1 MAAGAAVP
9 AGLENRIMWIV
20 KLALRRPYTFIAAA
34 VVIAILGGIAIA
46 RMPTDVLPNIDIPV
60 VSAIW
65 QYRGLAADEME
76 KRITM
81 VSERSFTTTVNDIE
95 HIESHTFAGM
105 GIIKVFFHPGTP
117 VDAAVAQM
125 TAISQTVTRQMP
137 PGATP
142 PLILRF
148 NASSVPILQLGLGGQ
163 GLSEQALYDIGSNFL
178 RTQLATVQGAS
189 VLQPYGG
196 KARQIMVDLDPL
208 ALYAR
213 GVSPADVVSAVNFQ
227 SPILPAGTAK
237 MGDWEYSVRL
247 NNSPAVVELFNDMPV
262 RQQGGAT
269 VYLRDVAQVRD
280 GGAVQMNIVRQDGR
294 RGALVSILKTGTAST
309 LDIVSKVKRE
319 LPRILSTLPPEL
331 DVRLLLD
338 QSLFVRASIRAVLSE
353 AILAAILVSLMILL
367 FLGSWRSTLIVC
379 TSIPLSMLTS
389 LILLY
394 GLGQTINVMTLGGL
408 ALAIGILVDEGV
420 VAIENIHRHFAQGK
434 SMVRGVLDGA
444 GEIAVPALV
453 SALSISIVFAPV
465 VLLRGTA
472 KYLFQPLAMA
482 VVFAMMASWALSR
495 TLLPTMV
502 WYMLRPELRLYRGGP
517 GHRAGGS
524 GPLSK
529 VHHAFRRR
537 FERFRETYQNAL
549 DWALA
554 HRLAVTVLFVLFCA
568 TSGFLA
574 TQLGQDF
581 FPQVDG
587 GQLRLHVRAPAG
599 TRLETTEE
607 LFARVENKIREIIPP
622 SKLETILDN
631 IGLPVLPLN
640 MAYTDSATIGS
651 GDGEILISLRRERRR
666 GETWEYARRLR
677 RELPAAFPEMTF
689 FFRSADMVSQILNFG
704 IPAPIDI
711 QVIGRN
717 LEANYGIAREIER
730 RLRQVPGA
738 VDVRLHQV
746 LDAPELRINV
756 DRSRAG
762 QMGLTQR
769 EIANS
774 VLVSL
779 SSSGQVSPNYWLHP
793 QTGVSYLIAVQT
805 PEYRISAM
813 DEIRNIPLA
822 SAKPGPP
829 QLLGNLAV
837 AERTVSPMVVSHYN
851 VQPVLDVYAAVQ
863 DRDLGSVAK
872 EVDKIVEEFRSK
884 LPRGS
889 FLQVRGQIET
899 MRESFL
905 GLAGGM
911 VLAVALVYLVMAV
924 NFQSWLDPLIILM
937 ALPGALSGIV
947 WALYVT
953 QTTINVPSL
962 MGAIMA
968 IGVAT
973 ANSVLLVTFANQ
985 RRAEGVPVATAARLA
1000 AATRLRPVLMTAG
1013 AMILGMLPMSLGLG
1027 EGGEQNAP
1035 IGRAVIGGLL
1045 AATLAT
1051 LFLVPVAYSFFKSKQ
1066 SAKPAEEDAEMLE

>member
-1 MAAGAAVP
+1 
-9 AGLENRIMWIV
+9 MWIV

-34 VVIAILGGIAIA
+34 ILIAILGGVAIA
-46 RMPTDVLPNIDIPV
+46 RMPTDVLPNINIPV

-65 QYRGLAADEME
+65 QYRGLSPDEME
-76 KRITM
+76 KRITTQ
-81 VSERSFTTTVNDIE
+81 SERAFTTTVNDIE
-95 HIESHTFAGM
+95 HIESQTLAGM

-189 VLQPYGG
+189 VLQPAGG
-196 KARQIMVDLDPL
+196 KARQIMVDLDPK

-213 GVSPADVVSAVNFQ
+213 GVSPADVSAAINAQ
-227 SPILPAGTAK
+227 SPILPAGAAK
-237 MGDWEYSVRL
+237 LGDREYSVRL
-247 NNSPAVVELFNDMPV
+247 NNSPDVAELLNDIPV

-280 GGAVQMNIVRQDGR
+280 GGAVQMNVVRQDGR
-294 RGALVSILKTGTAST
+294 RGALVSILKTGAAST
-309 LDIVSKVKRE
+309 LDIVERVKRE

-331 DVRLLLD
+331 DIRLLLD
-338 QSLFVRASIRAVLSE
+338 QSLFVRASINAVLYE
-353 AILAAILVSLMILL
+353 ALMAAILVTLMVLL

-379 TSIPLSMLTS
+379 TSIPLSILTS

-394 GLGQTINVMTLGGL
+394 LLGETINVMTLGGL
-408 ALAIGILVDEGV
+408 ALAIGILVDEATV
-420 VAIENIHRHFAQGK
+420 EIENIHRNLAMGK
-434 SMVRGVLDGA
+434 SIIRAVLDGA
-444 GEIAVPALV
+444 REIAVPAFV
-453 SALSISIVFAPV
+453 SALSITIVFAPV

-482 VVFAMMASWALSR
+482 VVFAMLASWVLSR
-495 TLLPTMV
+495 TLIPTMV
-502 WYMLRPELRLYRGGP
+502 RYMLKSQLHLYREGEGSFTRQAGP
-517 GHRAGGS
+517 VWRFHLRFMRG
-524 GPLSK
+524 
-529 VHHAFRRR
+529 
-537 FERFRETYQNAL
+537 FERFRDGYLNAL
-549 DWALA
+549 AWALA
-554 HRLAVTVLFVLFCA
+554 RRATVVALFALFCVG
-568 TSGFLA
+568 SGFLA
-574 TQLGQDF
+574 RQLGQDF

-587 GQLRLHVRAPAG
+587 GQLRLHVRAPTG
-599 TRLETTEE
+599 TRLETAEE
-607 LFARVENKIREIIPP
+607 QFARVEDKVRQIIPP
-622 SKLETILDN
+622 AKLDTILDN
-631 IGLPVLPLN
+631 IGLPVLPIN

-651 GDGEILISLRRERRR
+651 GDGEILISLNRDRKR

-677 RELPAAFPEMTF
+677 QELPAAFPEMTF
-689 FFRSADMVSQILNFG
+689 FFRSADMVGQILNFG
-704 IPAPIDI
+704 IPAPINI

-717 LEANYGIAREIER
+717 QQANYRIAKEIER
-730 RLRQVPGA
+730 RLRSVPGA

-756 DRSRAG
+756 DRTRAG

-805 PEYRISAM
+805 PEYSITSM
-813 DEIRNIPLA
+813 DEIRNTPLA
-822 SAKPGPP
+822 STKPGPP
-829 QLLGNLAV
+829 QLLSNLAV
-837 AERTVSPMVVSHYN
+837 AERTTSPMASSHYN
-851 VQPVLDVYAAVQ
+851 VQPVLDIYASVQ
-863 DRDLGSVAK
+863 DRDLGGVAG
-872 EVDKIVEEFRSK
+872 EVDKIVDELRGK

-889 FLQVRGQIET
+889 LIQVRGQMET
-899 MRESFL
+899 MRESFR
-905 GLAGGM
+905 GLAGGI
-911 VLAVALVYLVMAV
+911 VLAVALVYLVMV
-924 NFQSWLDPLIILM
+924 INFQSWLDPFIILT
-937 ALPGALSGIV
+937 ALPGAFSGIV
-947 WALYVT
+947 WSLYVT

-962 MGAIMA
+962 MGAIMS

-973 ANSVLLVTFANQ
+973 ANSILLVTFANQ
-985 RRAEGVPVATAARLA
+985 RRAEGLPAAEAALSA

-1013 AMILGMLPMSLGLG
+1013 AMILGMLPMSFGLG

-1051 LFLVPVAYSFFKSKQ
+1051 LFFVPVVYSFFKER
-1066 SAKPAEEDAEMLE
+1066 ARTGPAEEDAEMLQ

>member
-1 MAAGAAVP
+1 
-9 AGLENRIMWIV
+9 MWIV

-34 VVIAILGGIAIA
+34 ILIAILGGVAIA
-46 RMPTDVLPNIDIPV
+46 RMPTDVLPDINIPV

-65 QYRGLAADEME
+65 QYRGLSADEME
-76 KRITM
+76 KRITTQ
-81 VSERSFTTTVNDIE
+81 SERAFTTTVNDIE
-95 HIESHTFAGM
+95 HIESQTLAGM
-105 GIIKVFFHPGTP
+105 GVIKVFFHPGTP

-189 VLQPYGG
+189 LLQPAGG
-196 KARQIMVDLDPL
+196 KARQIMVDLDPK

-213 GVSPADVVSAVNFQ
+213 GVSPADVSTALNAQ
-227 SPILPAGTAK
+227 SPMLPAGAAK
-237 MGDWEYSVRL
+237 LGDREYSVRL
-247 NNSPAVVELFNDMPV
+247 NNSPDVAELLNDIPV

-294 RGALVSILKTGTAST
+294 RGALVSILKTGSAST
-309 LDIVSKVKRE
+309 LDIVERVKRE

-338 QSLFVRASIRAVLSE
+338 QSLFVRASINAVLYE
-353 AILAAILVSLMILL
+353 ALMAVILVTLMILL
-367 FLGSWRSTLIVC
+367 FIGSWRSTLIVC
-379 TSIPLSMLTS
+379 TSIPLSILTS

-394 GLGQTINVMTLGGL
+394 FLGQTINVMTLGGL
-408 ALAIGILVDEGV
+408 ALAIGILVDEATV
-420 VAIENIHRHFAQGK
+420 EIENIHRNLAMGK
-434 SMVRGVLDGA
+434 SIIRAVLDGA
-444 GEIAVPALV
+444 REIAVPAFV
-453 SALSISIVFAPV
+453 SALSITIVFAPV

-482 VVFAMMASWALSR
+482 VVFAMLASWVLSR
-495 TLLPTMV
+495 TLIPTMV
-502 WYMLRPELRLYRGGP
+502 RYMLKSQLHLYREVEGNSTR
-517 GHRAGGS
+517 RAGPIWRFHLRFMRG
-524 GPLSK
+524 
-529 VHHAFRRR
+529 
-537 FERFRETYQNAL
+537 FERFRDGYRTAL
-549 DWALA
+549 AWALA
-554 HRLAVTVLFVLFCA
+554 RRGTVLTLFAVFCIG
-568 TSGFLA
+568 SGFLA
-574 TQLGQDF
+574 AQLGQDF

-587 GQLRLHVRAPAG
+587 GQLRLHVRAPTG

-607 LFARVENKIREIIPP
+607 LFARVEDKVREIIPP
-622 SKLETILDN
+622 AKLDTILDN
-631 IGLPVLPLN
+631 IGLPVLPIN

-651 GDGEILISLRRERRR
+651 GDGEILISLNRERKR

-677 RELPAAFPEMTF
+677 QELPAAFPEMTF
-689 FFRSADMVSQILNFG
+689 FFRSADMVGQILNFG
-704 IPAPIDI
+704 IPAPINI

-717 LEANYGIAREIER
+717 QQANYRIAKEIER
-730 RLRQVPGA
+730 RIRRVPGA

-756 DRSRAG
+756 DRTRAG

-805 PEYRISAM
+805 PEYRVTSM
-813 DEIRNIPLA
+813 DEIRNTPLV
-822 SAKPGPP
+822 SSRPGPP
-829 QLLGNLAV
+829 QLLSNLAS
-837 AERTVSPMVVSHYN
+837 AERTTSPMAITHHN
-851 VQPVLDVYAAVQ
+851 VQPVLDVYASVQ
-863 DRDLGSVAK
+863 DRDLGGVAG
-872 EVDKIVEEFRSK
+872 EVDKIVDEVRGK

-889 FLQVRGQIET
+889 LIQVRGQMQT
-899 MRESFL
+899 MRESFR
-905 GLAGGM
+905 GLAGGL
-911 VLAVALVYLVMAV
+911 VLAVALVYLVMVV
-924 NFQSWLDPLIILM
+924 NFQSWLDPFIILM
-937 ALPGALSGIV
+937 ALPGAFSGII
-947 WALYVT
+947 WSLYVT

-962 MGAIMA
+962 MGAIMS

-973 ANSVLLVTFANQ
+973 ANSILLVTFANQ
-985 RRAEGVPVATAARLA
+985 RRAEGLPAAEAALSA

-1051 LFLVPVAYSFFKSKQ
+1051 LFFVPVVYSFFK
-1066 SAKPAEEDAEMLE
+1066 ARARTKPAEEDAEMLQ

>member
-1 MAAGAAVP
+1 
-9 AGLENRIMWIV
+9 MWIV

-34 VVIAILGGIAIA
+34 ILIAILGGVAIA
-46 RMPTDVLPNIDIPV
+46 RMPTDVLPDINIPV

-65 QYRGLAADEME
+65 QYRGLSADEME
-76 KRITM
+76 KRITTQ
-81 VSERSFTTTVNDIE
+81 SERAFTTTVNDIE
-95 HIESHTFAGM
+95 HIESQTLAGM
-105 GIIKVFFHPGTP
+105 GVIKVFFHPGTP

-189 VLQPYGG
+189 VLQPAGG
-196 KARQIMVDLDPL
+196 KARQIMVDLDPK
-208 ALYAR
+208 ALYAH
-213 GVSPADVVSAVNFQ
+213 GVSPADVSLAINSQ
-227 SPILPAGTAK
+227 SPILPAGAAK
-237 MGDWEYSVRL
+237 LGDREYSVRL
-247 NNSPAVVELFNDMPV
+247 NNSPDIAELLNDIPV

-269 VYLRDVAQVRD
+269 IYLRDVAQVRD
-280 GGAVQMNIVRQDGR
+280 GGAVQMNVVRQDGR
-294 RGALVSILKTGTAST
+294 RGALVSILKTGAAST
-309 LDIVSKVKRE
+309 LDIVQRVKRE

-338 QSLFVRASIRAVLSE
+338 QSLFVRASINAVLYE
-353 AILAAILVSLMILL
+353 ALMAALLVSLMILL

-379 TSIPLSMLTS
+379 TSIPLSILTS

-394 GLGQTINVMTLGGL
+394 LLGATINVMTLGGL
-408 ALAIGILVDEGV
+408 ALAIGILVDEATV
-420 VAIENIHRHFAQGK
+420 EIENIHRNLAMGK
-434 SMVRGVLDGA
+434 SIIRAVLDGA
-444 GEIAVPALV
+444 QEIAVPAFV

-482 VVFAMMASWALSR
+482 VVFAMLASWVLSR
-495 TLLPTMV
+495 TLIPTMV
-502 WYMLRPELRLYRGGP
+502 RYMLKSQLHLYRQGDGRSGRQAGP
-517 GHRAGGS
+517 IWRIHLRFMRGFEAFRESYRAALAWSLGRRGVVAAVFALFCIGS
-524 GPLSK
+524 GI
-529 VHHAFRRR
+529 
-537 FERFRETYQNAL
+537 
-549 DWALA
+549 
-554 HRLAVTVLFVLFCA
+554 
-568 TSGFLA
+568 LA

-587 GQLRLHVRAPAG
+587 GQLRLHVRAPTG

-607 LFARVENKIREIIPP
+607 LFARVEDKVREIIPP
-622 SKLETILDN
+622 SKLDTILDN
-631 IGLPVLPLN
+631 IGLPVLPIN

-651 GDGEILISLRRERRR
+651 GDGEILISLKRERRR
-666 GETWEYARRLR
+666 GETWEYMRRLR
-677 RELPAAFPEMTF
+677 QELPSAFPEMTF

-704 IPAPIDI
+704 IPAPINI

-717 LEANYGIAREIER
+717 QQANYRIARAIER
-730 RLRQVPGA
+730 RLRRVPGA

-746 LDAPELRINV
+746 LDAPELLINV
-756 DRSRAG
+756 DRTRAG

-769 EIANS
+769 DVANS
-774 VLVSL
+774 LLVSL

-805 PEYRISAM
+805 PEYRVTSM
-813 DEIRNIPLA
+813 DEIRNTPLA

-829 QLLGNLAV
+829 QLLSNLAV
-837 AERTVSPMVVSHYN
+837 AERVTSPMAISHYN

-872 EVDKIVEEFRSK
+872 EVDKIVGEFRGK

-889 FLQVRGQIET
+889 LIQVRGQVET
-899 MRESFL
+899 MRESFQ
-905 GLAGGM
+905 GLAGGL
-911 VLAVALVYLVMAV
+911 VLAVALVYLVMVV
-924 NFQSWLDPLIILM
+924 NFQSWLDPFIILM
-937 ALPGALSGIV
+937 ALPGAFSGII
-947 WALYVT
+947 WSLYVT

-962 MGAIMA
+962 MGAIMS

-973 ANSVLLVTFANQ
+973 ANSILLVTFANQ
-985 RRAEGVPVATAARLA
+985 RRAEGLA
-1000 AATRLRPVLMTAG
+1000 AVEAALSAATTRLRPVVMTAG

-1051 LFLVPVAYSFFKSKQ
+1051 LFFVPVVYSFFKEN
-1066 SAKPAEEDAEMLE
+1066 ARTRPTEEDSEMLQ

>member
-1 MAAGAAVP
+1 
-9 AGLENRIMWIV
+9 MWIV

-34 VVIAILGGIAIA
+34 ILIAILGGVAIA
-46 RMPTDVLPNIDIPV
+46 RMPTDVLPDINIPV

-65 QYRGLAADEME
+65 QYRGLSADEME
-76 KRITM
+76 KRITTQ
-81 VSERSFTTTVNDIE
+81 SERAFTTTVNDIE
-95 HIESHTFAGM
+95 HIESQTLAGM
-105 GIIKVFFHPGTP
+105 GVIKVFFHPGTP

-189 VLQPYGG
+189 VLQPAGG
-196 KARQIMVDLDPL
+196 KARQIMVDLDPK
-208 ALYAR
+208 ALYAH
-213 GVSPADVVSAVNFQ
+213 GVSPADVSLAINSQ
-227 SPILPAGTAK
+227 SPILPAGAAK
-237 MGDWEYSVRL
+237 LGDREYSVRL
-247 NNSPAVVELFNDMPV
+247 NNSPDIAELLNDIPV

-269 VYLRDVAQVRD
+269 IYLRDVAQVRD
-280 GGAVQMNIVRQDGR
+280 GGAVQMNVVRQDGR
-294 RGALVSILKTGTAST
+294 RGALVSILKTGAAST
-309 LDIVSKVKRE
+309 LDIVQRVKRE

-338 QSLFVRASIRAVLSE
+338 QSLFVRASINAVLYE
-353 AILAAILVSLMILL
+353 ALMAALLVSLMILL

-379 TSIPLSMLTS
+379 TSIPLSILTS

-394 GLGQTINVMTLGGL
+394 LLGATINVMTLGGL
-408 ALAIGILVDEGV
+408 ALAIGILVDEATV
-420 VAIENIHRHFAQGK
+420 EIENIHRNLAMGK
-434 SMVRGVLDGA
+434 SIIRAVLDGA
-444 GEIAVPALV
+444 QEIAVPAFV

-482 VVFAMMASWALSR
+482 VVFAMLASWVLSR
-495 TLLPTMV
+495 TLIPTMV
-502 WYMLRPELRLYRGGP
+502 RYMLKSQLHLYRQGDGRSGRQAGP
-517 GHRAGGS
+517 IWRIHLRFMRGFEAFRESYRAALAWSLGRRGVVAAVFALFCIGS
-524 GPLSK
+524 GI
-529 VHHAFRRR
+529 
-537 FERFRETYQNAL
+537 
-549 DWALA
+549 
-554 HRLAVTVLFVLFCA
+554 
-568 TSGFLA
+568 LA

-587 GQLRLHVRAPAG
+587 GQLRLHVRAPTG

-607 LFARVENKIREIIPP
+607 LFARVEDKVREIIPP
-622 SKLETILDN
+622 SKLDTILDN
-631 IGLPVLPLN
+631 IGLPVLPIN

-651 GDGEILISLRRERRR
+651 GDGEILISLKRERRR
-666 GETWEYARRLR
+666 GETWEYMRRLR
-677 RELPAAFPEMTF
+677 QELPSAFPEMTF

-704 IPAPIDI
+704 IPAPINI

-717 LEANYGIAREIER
+717 QQANYRIARAIER
-730 RLRQVPGA
+730 RLRRVPGA

-746 LDAPELRINV
+746 LDAPELLINV
-756 DRSRAG
+756 DRTRAG

-769 EIANS
+769 DVANS
-774 VLVSL
+774 LLVSL

-805 PEYRISAM
+805 PEYRVTSM
-813 DEIRNIPLA
+813 DEIRNTPLA

-829 QLLGNLAV
+829 QLLSNLAV
-837 AERTVSPMVVSHYN
+837 AERVTSPMAISHYN

-872 EVDKIVEEFRSK
+872 EVDKIVGEFRGK

-889 FLQVRGQIET
+889 LIQVRGQVET
-899 MRESFL
+899 MRESFQ
-905 GLAGGM
+905 GLAGGL
-911 VLAVALVYLVMAV
+911 VLAVALVYLVMVV
-924 NFQSWLDPLIILM
+924 NFQSWLDPFIILM
-937 ALPGALSGIV
+937 ALPGAFSGIV
-947 WALYVT
+947 WSLYVT

-962 MGAIMA
+962 MGAIMS

-973 ANSVLLVTFANQ
+973 ANSILLVTFANQ
-985 RRAEGVPVATAARLA
+985 RRAEGLA
-1000 AATRLRPVLMTAG
+1000 AVEAALSAATTRLRPVVMTAG

-1051 LFLVPVAYSFFKSKQ
+1051 LFFVPVVYSFFKEN
-1066 SAKPAEEDAEMLE
+1066 ARTRPTEEDSEMLQ